1 VVEPDGTPVGE
12 HDGAY
17 GFTVGQRR
25 GIRLGRPAADG
36 RPRYVLDIR
45 PETATVVVGPREA
58 LSVTLLAARRPTW
71 CGSPPALGQRVGVQ
85 VRAHGEEVPGTL
97 DALPAQGGAGE
108 VRVVLDH
115 PVDGVAPGQTMAL
128 YDGTRVVGAAT
139 LFATGGASG
148 GSR

>member
-1 VVEPDGTPVGE
+1 VVELDGTPVGE

-25 GIRLGRPAADG
+25 GVRLGRPAADG
-36 RPRYVLDIR
+36 RPRYVLDVR

-58 LSVTLLAARRPTW
+58 LSVTRLAGRGPTW
-71 CGSPPALGQRVGVQ
+71 CGPPPALGQRVGVQ

-97 DALPAQGGAGE
+97 DALPEEGGTPE
-108 VRVVLDH
+108 VRVVLDR
-115 PVDGVAPGQTMAL
+115 PLSGVAPGQTMAL

-139 LFATGGASG
+139 LSAAANG
-148 GSR
+148 